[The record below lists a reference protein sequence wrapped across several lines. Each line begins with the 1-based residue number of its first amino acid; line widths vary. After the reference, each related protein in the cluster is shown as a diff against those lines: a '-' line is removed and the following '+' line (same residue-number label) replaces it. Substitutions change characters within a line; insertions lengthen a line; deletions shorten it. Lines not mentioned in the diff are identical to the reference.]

1 MMTSENIEIPE
12 HVPAELVSSFSLRMG
27 EFTEENP
34 WEKIIPDE
42 CNGPDIT
49 YAPDGYPAG
58 GPSWILRKASD
69 IKAVY
74 QNPECFSSAD
84 FSPFGIMS
92 GEEWSL
98 VPVEIDPPHHG
109 PIRQMLNPV
118 FSPPAMKRMEQPVK
132 DAATRCIER
141 FKSGGNV
148 DFVKVFAGPYP
159 VGVILDLMEL
169 PQDRMEEF
177 LVWEKQMLHSG
188 DFTEMVTG
196 CRNSVA
202 YLKEVLAER
211 QANPGDDL
219 ISHMIKTPIQGREAT
234 YNELMGYFFNLFI
247 GGLDTVTASLSNMF
261 RYLAEHPVEQQYLRE
276 NPDKIPAAVE
286 ELMRAFSPVTTYRTV
301 TQEIEISGVR
311 MLPGDKVAVS
321 TTLSNR
327 DHLAFDDPHA
337 VSFDRKAAQH
347 VAFGHGIHFCLGVHL
362 AKRELRIAVA
372 EMLAAFSDI
381 RLQPGVA
388 IRSQVGGIVQPT
400 NLPLILTV

>member
-1 MMTSENIEIPE
+1 M
-12 HVPAELVSSFSLRMG
+12 
-27 EFTEENP
+27 
-34 WEKIIPDE
+34 
-42 CNGPDIT
+42 
-49 YAPDGYPAG
+49 
-58 GPSWILRKASD
+58 
-69 IKAVY
+69 
-74 QNPECFSSAD
+74 
-84 FSPFGIMS
+84 
-92 GEEWSL
+92 
-98 VPVEIDPPHHG
+98 
-109 PIRQMLNPV
+109 
-118 FSPPAMKRMEQPVK
+118 
-132 DAATRCIER
+132 
-141 FKSGGNV
+141 
-148 DFVKVFAGPYP
+148 
-159 VGVILDLMEL
+159 
-169 PQDRMEEF
+169 
-177 LVWEKQMLHSG
+177 
-188 DFTEMVTG
+188 
-196 CRNSVA
+196 
-202 YLKEVLAER
+202 LAER